1 MSIEI
6 WDPHFHIW
14 DISENTKS
22 GHDASQLFALK
33 DRPIY
38 SWREYEH
45 DIIRAGPSFSHI
57 GGAFVEVISVCHTQL
72 SGTPFAETCIAE
84 TSWVS
89 SQLDKSQRQYVMV
102 SSAPL
107 ENSKIGNILSKL
119 AEYSKVRGIRQIINF
134 DPSWPRNERLGN
146 LLDNPNWE
154 DGFSKLNDFSLSFDL
169 QLNPHQYKKAANL
182 IEKFS
187 ETTVIIDHLGTP
199 RLEDL
204 IDRNEQYWDGMVTLA
219 SCENVFIKISMLCYI
234 HKDWGNKNIVK
245 DTVYRIIDTFGIDR
259 CFFASNFPVDIRD
272 EWPAERLY
280 RTFLKLVDKKYSL
293 RDIKKL
299 FSENAKRAYRSI

>member
-1 MSIEI
+1 MY
-6 WDPHFHIW
+6 
-14 DISENTKS
+14 N
-22 GHDASQLFALK
+22 
-33 DRPIY
+33 
-38 SWREYEH
+38 
-45 DIIRAGPSFSHI
+45 
-57 GGAFVEVISVCHTQL
+57 
-72 SGTPFAETCIAE
+72 
-84 TSWVS
+84 
-89 SQLDKSQRQYVMV
+89 RQ
-102 SSAPL
+102 
-107 ENSKIGNILSKL
+107 
-119 AEYSKVRGIRQIINF
+119 
-134 DPSWPRNERLGN
+134 
-146 LLDNPNWE
+146 
-154 DGFSKLNDFSLSFDL
+154 
-169 QLNPHQYKKAANL
+169 AANL

-234 HKDWGNKNIVK
+234 HKDWGNNNIVK